1 MDRGTIVGR
10 RDRVMSQQVE
20 GDAVLLDIESGEY
33 FALNDVGGLVWDL
46 CDGSRSVADVAE
58 LISAEFE
65 VDKSMALTDA
75 LELLESLAGVGLVVE
90 R

>member
-1 MDRGTIVGR
+1 MDRGTVVGR

-46 CDGSRSVADVAE
+46 CDGSRSVADVAD

-65 VDKSMALTDA
+65 VDKSTALTDA

>member
-1 MDRGTIVGR
+1 
-10 RDRVMSQQVE
+10 MSQQVE

-46 CDGSRSVADVAE
+46 CDGSRSVADVAD

-65 VDKSMALTDA
+65 VDKSTALTDA

>member
-1 MDRGTIVGR
+1 
-10 RDRVMSQQVE
+10 MSQQVE

-58 LISAEFE
+58 LISTEFE
-65 VDKSMALTDA
+65 VDQSTALNDA

-90 R
+90 LVDR

>member
-1 MDRGTIVGR
+1 MDRGTVVGR

>member
-1 MDRGTIVGR
+1 MDRGTVVGR

-65 VDKSMALTDA
+65 VDKSTALTDA
-75 LELLESLAGVGLVVE
+75 LELLESLAGVGLVIE

>member
-1 MDRGTIVGR
+1 
-10 RDRVMSQQVE
+10 MSQQVE

-46 CDGSRSVADVAE
+46 CDGSRSVADLAD

-65 VDKSMALTDA
+65 VDKSTALTDA

>member
-1 MDRGTIVGR
+1 
-10 RDRVMSQQVE
+10 MSQQVE

-65 VDKSMALTDA
+65 VDKSTALTDA
-75 LELLESLAGVGLVVE
+75 LDLLESLAGVGLVIE

>member
-1 MDRGTIVGR
+1 MDRGTVVGR

-65 VDKSMALTDA
+65 VDKSTALTDA
-75 LELLESLAGVGLVVE
+75 LELLENLAGVGLVIE

>member
-1 MDRGTIVGR
+1 
-10 RDRVMSQQVE
+10 MSQQVE